1 MEYNIENVEKGD
13 IQQYYY
19 VTVSFDDGEER
30 DYTVIKNTEVNTGVV
45 EYEVFDPDNETEQID
60 EDLKEQI
67 IDAVDND

>member
-30 DYTVIKNTEVNTGVV
+30 DYTVIKNKTH
-45 EYEVFDPDNETEQID
+45 
-60 EDLKEQI
+60 
-67 IDAVDND
+67 